1 MKRFRRFRTISEA
14 QKDKVKEMASGGYN
28 KNQIAREVN
37 LAPSTIVS
45 LCKKSGWELKR
56 ASKKPKRVVGL
67 NVKTKSTQTVDQ
79 VLELMSAHEAGYL
92 TKTTLSLT
100 LRNLLER

>member
-1 MKRFRRFRTISEA
+1 
-14 QKDKVKEMASGGYN
+14 MASDGYN
-28 KNQIAREVN
+28 KKQIAREVN
-37 LAPSTIVS
+37 LAPSTVWG
-45 LCKKSGWELKR
+45 LCRKSGWKLQSV
-56 ASKKPKRVVGL
+56 SKKTTRTTSVTAKR
-67 NVKTKSTQTVDQ
+67 NNNKTVDQ